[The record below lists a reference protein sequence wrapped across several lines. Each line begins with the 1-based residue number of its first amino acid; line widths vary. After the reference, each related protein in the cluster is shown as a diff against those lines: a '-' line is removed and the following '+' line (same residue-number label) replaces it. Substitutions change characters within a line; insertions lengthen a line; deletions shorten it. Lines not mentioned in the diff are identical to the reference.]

1 MKKLMKT
8 SVSLFA
14 VFALMITFSLQQV
27 SAAEKIRWK
36 VQSTFNTGWPALG
49 DPVARLSDTLDRATD
64 GRIKLKVYEPGKIL
78 PPLEIYLQLVKV
90 TCQQLITTWRM
101 TKEEFQQQY
110 FLRLYRL
117 EWNHGNMLHGGLKEK
132 VLN

>member
-1 MKKLMKT
+1 MKWLIFTDKHGERSKMSWECSLNLKQLKTYKREGKMKKLIKT

-64 GRIKLKVYEPGKIL
+64 GRIKLKVYEL
-78 PPLEIYLQLVKV
+78 S
-90 TCQQLITTWRM
+90 LI
-101 TKEEFQQQY
+101 
-110 FLRLYRL
+110 
-117 EWNHGNMLHGGLKEK
+117 H
-132 VLN
+132 V